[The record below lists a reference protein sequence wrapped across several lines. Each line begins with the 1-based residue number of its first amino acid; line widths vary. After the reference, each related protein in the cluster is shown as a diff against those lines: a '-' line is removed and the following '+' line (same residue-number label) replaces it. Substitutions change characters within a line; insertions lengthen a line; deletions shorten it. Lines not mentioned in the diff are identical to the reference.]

1 MSGGVLDFSV
11 VMEFWVPAAPADDAH
26 APAAPAA
33 LVTVKIRELSVA
45 EIRKMLAGESVVSSE
60 SPTALDVAL
69 WGMDPLEPI
78 DLSPA
83 DIYRFTD
90 LTAEDAERLTM
101 SQRRALVQR
110 VREVNGDFFGLV
122 EKWPGVVAELMR
134 RMTPEPSPEPP
145 STTSSVPS
153 QA

>member
-1 MSGGVLDFSV
+1 MSGPLDFFV
-11 VMEFWVPAAPADDAH
+11 TMEFWVPAVPADDAP
-26 APAAPAA
+26 APAAPAD
-33 LVTVKIRELSVA
+33 LLSVTIRELTVA
-45 EIRKMLAGESVVSSE
+45 EIRKMLAGEAVVSSE
-60 SPTALDVAL
+60 PPTALDVAL
-69 WGMDPLEPI
+69 WGMDPLGTIE
-78 DLSPA
+78 LSPA
-83 DIYRFTD
+83 DIYRFTN
-90 LTAEDAERLTM
+90 LTPEAAERLTM

-122 EKWPGVVAELMR
+122 EKWPGVVEELVR